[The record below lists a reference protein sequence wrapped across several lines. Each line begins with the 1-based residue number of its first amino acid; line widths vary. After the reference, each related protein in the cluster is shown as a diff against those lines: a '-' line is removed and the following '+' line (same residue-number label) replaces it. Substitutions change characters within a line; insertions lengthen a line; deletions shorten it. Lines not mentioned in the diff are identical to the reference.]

1 MALNVTRGAVNTNIN
16 TTTIIRDVD
25 PKVFFLQA
33 AIAPLIGFLKKMK
46 RGEKANNYKYEWIEK
61 DQGTPL
67 TTADGGET
75 DSATE
80 LDVAAGAGVM
90 FTGGDLLWIPAT
102 GEQISVTSVST
113 DKLTIVRA
121 YGETAAAAIPNGT
134 TVVKLGSAFAEGTT
148 SPTGISLNPT
158 IPYNLTQIFK
168 TAAECTRTEAQTDR
182 YDVKN
187 PKMTERRNEAM
198 ILHLEEMERAYL
210 FGELKLDISGS
221 TPRHVGRGF
230 KKWITTNVHNCSGSF
245 TKAKF
250 DAFMSAI
257 FLYGGTNKVLL
268 ASSGMLDA
276 IHAEVL
282 GNSNMNIEPKT
293 KEWGLSITRYRSP
306 YGDIDI
312 VYHRLLSQVLDGYGF
327 AVDLDCIKERSLQ
340 NTRVK
345 MNVAANDYD
354 GFKDEILTEAHIQLM
369 LEKKHGIIYNP

>member
-1 MALNVTRGAVNTNIN
+1 MSLHVTRGAVTTNVN

-25 PKVFFLQA
+25 PKVFFLQS
-33 AIAPLIGFLKKMK
+33 AIAPLIGFLKRMK
-46 RGEKANNYKYEWIEK
+46 RGEKAANYKYEWIEK

-90 FTGGDLLWIPAT
+90 FTGGDLLWIPST
-102 GEQISVTSVST
+102 GEQISVTSVAT

-121 YGETAAAAIPNGT
+121 YGETAAAAIPNGAV
-134 TVVKLGSAFAEGTT
+134 VVKLGSAFAEGTT

-158 IPYNLTQIFK
+158 IPYNYTQIFK
-168 TAAECTRTEAQTDR
+168 TTAECTRTEAQTDR

-210 FGELKLDISGS
+210 FGELKIDLTGS

-230 KKWITTNVHNCSGSF
+230 KKWITTNVHDCSASF

-250 DAFMSAI
+250 DAFLAAI
-257 FLYGGTNKVLL
+257 FMYGGVNKVLL

-293 KEWGLSITRYRSP
+293 KDWGLSITRYRSP

-312 VYHRLLSQVLDGYGF
+312 VYHRLLSQVLNGYGF
-327 AVDLDCIKERSLQ
+327 AVDLDCLKERSLQ

-354 GFKDEILTEAHIQLM
+354 GFKDEILTESHIQLM